1 MLQLIRSKAGSLIV
15 KILFALLIASFA
27 VWGIGDI
34 FRERTAAET
43 TVASVGGI
51 KIQADELQNAVRQR
65 MEQFR
70 GMFGADFGPEQAKQ
84 LGIIDGVLDSLVQSD
99 LLTLEQQRLGIVIDD
114 SVVRDS
120 IVADSN
126 FRNSAG
132 AFDRNLFNNILGANH
147 LSEDRY
153 VALTRRD
160 LGRSQ
165 LTEALTS
172 GATAPSVLG
181 ETLYRFRNEKRT
193 VASVVVGADSVGGAP
208 EPTDAEVA
216 DYYAQHQGMF
226 RAPEYRGFTALV
238 LMPDDVLGSIQAPE
252 EKLKAE
258 YQARIDEFSTPD
270 RRKLEQMVMP
280 DEAKANEAAAAL
292 AAGKSFEEV
301 AKEIAHQEGDLIEL
315 GWVKRDEMPPA
326 LADAAFGLKEG
337 EVGKP
342 IESPLGWHI
351 FKATGVEA
359 GVTKPFEAVRPQIAA
374 ELLHEMA
381 AEKLYQLANQIE
393 DSLAGGST
401 LEQLAEQFKLK
412 LTKVETVDPDGKDPK
427 GAAVA
432 IPAGGDV
439 LKAAFETAQG
449 QTTRLA
455 ETHDNGY
462 FVLRTDKVAPSLVR
476 PLDEVKDQ
484 AKAAWLADK
493 RNAAAE
499 ATAKEIEAALSDGK
513 TLEEVA
519 AAKQVKAETIAGV
532 TRTGG
537 ASGLPAALVARIF
550 VVKPGQTAIAAG
562 PKGWYVAQ
570 LKSIEVPDPAADKE
584 GVAKLTTELAGA
596 ARADMLG
603 EFDKALRARFPVE
616 IHQDLVDKVL

>member
-34 FRERTAAET
+34 FRQRTAAET
-43 TVASVGGI
+43 TVASVGSI

-99 LLTLEQQRLGIVIDD
+99 LLTLEQERLGIVIDD
-114 SVVRDS
+114 SVVRDA
-120 IVADSN
+120 ITADPH

-132 AFDRNLFNNILGANH
+132 AFDRNLFNNILGANR

-160 LGRSQ
+160 LARSE

-172 GATAPSVLG
+172 GATAPPVLG

-193 VASVVVGADSVGGAP
+193 VASVLVGADSVGGAP
-208 EPTDAEVA
+208 EPTDAELA
-216 DYYAQHQGMF
+216 DYYAQHQGTF
-226 RAPEYRGFTALV
+226 RAPEYRGFTALILTPEDIV
-238 LMPDDVLGSIQAPE
+238 GSIQAPE
-252 EKLKAE
+252 DKVRAE
-258 YQARIDEFSTPD
+258 YLTRVDEFSTPD
-270 RRKLEQMVMP
+270 RRKLEQMVLP
-280 DEAKANEAAAAL
+280 DEAKASEAAAAI
-292 AAGKSFEEV
+292 AAGKSFEEA
-301 AKEIAHQEGDLIEL
+301 AKEIAHQEGDAIDL
-315 GWVKRDEMPPA
+315 GWVKRDEMLPA

-351 FKATGVEA
+351 FKTTGVEA
-359 GVTKPFEAVRPQIAA
+359 GTTKPFEAVRAQIATDLA
-374 ELLHEMA
+374 REMA

-393 DSLAGGST
+393 DSIAGGST
-401 LEQLAEQFKLK
+401 LEQLAEQFKLT

-432 IPAGGDV
+432 IQASGDV

-462 FVLRTDKVAPSLVR
+462 FVLRTDSVTASLVR
-476 PLDEVKDQ
+476 PLDDVKDQ
-484 AKAAWLADK
+484 AKLAWLADK
-493 RNAAAE
+493 RNVAAE
-499 ATAKEIEAALSDGK
+499 ATAKEIEAALTEGK
-513 TLEEVA
+513 TLDEVA
-519 AAKQVKAETIAGV
+519 AAKQIKTETIAGV
-532 TRTGG
+532 TRNGG
-537 ASGLPAALVARIF
+537 TSGLPAALVARIF
-550 VVKPGQTAIAAG
+550 EVKPGQTAVAAG

-570 LKSIEVPDPAADKE
+570 LTSVEVPDPAADKE
-584 GVAKLTTELAGA
+584 GVAKLTAELSSA

-603 EFDKALRARFPVE
+603 EFNKALRTRFPVE